1 MSKPNLSLGPIVC
14 LKTLS
19 SFEVEQSFRN
29 IVGYYS
35 KELTLIYDGHKA
47 SKCFSEPQRKKLTK
61 IGVLERVYQRQG
73 CRLRLSDKA
82 LDVLGS
88 FDVPSFRVL

>member
-1 MSKPNLSLGPIVC
+1 M
-14 LKTLS
+14 
-19 SFEVEQSFRN
+19 EQSFRN

-35 KELTLIYDGHKA
+35 KELTLISGGYKA

-73 CRLRLSDKA
+73 CRLRLSDKTRDMLVA
-82 LDVLGS
+82 FELSLS
-88 FDVPSFRVL
+88 FVP